1 MLALTRRR
9 RRSSAHHRGGPRSW
23 RYLCESLR
31 DPARSDFAFVPHQ
44 YVHAPPE
51 FAEEALS
58 PSESTPIHAHKAQQ
72 RGAARM
78 GSQRNAFFARCVAA
92 AGVAGVAGAWAALFP
107 ISPTR
112 LYNMQVDAFNTNHHH
127 AVFFLRQCLYL
138 GQVLGAALAGC
149 VGDKLGRV
157 GALELAAIPMLLGW
171 VAVGVAYGEV
181 TVVVGRYLIGAATG
195 MVSVLLP
202 VYLAEISA
210 AGIRGRV
217 IALQAFVAG
226 LGGLCYL
233 GIGALFIHLSRLYF
247 GFNLSEWKVLA
258 VVGLLPGLVLMGL
271 TQKLPDTPTF
281 LVSRHDDRNAALD
294 VFLRLFG
301 NDYKSAEYQA
311 NAVIHARMLAMG
323 EQTHR
328 GAFYRPLL
336 LCCALVTLRAVALYL
351 IKPAISSTPTNAFA
365 LTVLSVQV
373 EGGDVQLLFA
383 LGFMWA
389 AASLGIVTCFFL
401 VDTGGRQIALRAG
414 CYAAALASLF
424 LLSVTDEPTSLRLQ
438 LTDCTS
444 AAILLLMLGHQLG
457 LGVVPYV
464 LASELFSAKQ
474 RLGAV
479 SLVFICEGV
488 ANLVL
493 SHLAPLLRDS
503 LPPADAF
510 TASVAVVGAC
520 NLLGL
525 LVSWL
530 YVPETS
536 GRSLQ
541 EIEAILAGW
550 RPATPM
556 RSGSRVRL
564 TYGSG

>member
-1 MLALTRRR
+1 MLSLTRQRR
-9 RRSSAHHRGGPRSW
+9 RRSSAHRRPRSW
-23 RYLCESLR
+23 RSLCEALR
-31 DPARSDFAFVPHQ
+31 DPPRSDFAFVPHQ

-58 PSESTPIHAHKAQQ
+58 PSESTPINSRKPPQSE
-72 RGAARM
+72 ARAT
-78 GSQRNAFFARCVAA
+78 SQHNAFFARCVAA
-92 AGVAGVAGAWAALFP
+92 AGVAGFALVWVALFP

-112 LYNMQVDAFNTNHHH
+112 LYNMQVDVFNTNHHH

-138 GQVLGAALAGC
+138 GQVFGAALAGY

-157 GALELAAIPMLLGW
+157 GTLELAAIPMLLGW
-171 VAVGVAYGEV
+171 VAVGVSYGEI
-181 TVVVGRYLIGAATG
+181 TVIIGRYLLGTSAG
-195 MVSVLLP
+195 MVSVLVP

-210 AGIRGRV
+210 ARIRGRV
-217 IALQAFVAG
+217 ISLQALFAG

-233 GIGALFIHLSRLYF
+233 GIGALFIQCSRLYF

-258 VVGLLPGLVLMGL
+258 VVGLLPGLVLMAI

-281 LVSRHDDRNAALD
+281 LVARHDDRNAALD

-301 NDYKSAEYQA
+301 NDYKSAEYQT
-311 NAVIHARMLAMG
+311 NAVIHARVLAMND
-323 EQTHR
+323 QTHH
-328 GAFYRPLL
+328 GAFYRPVL
-336 LCCALVTLRAVALYL
+336 LCCALAALRAVALYL

-383 LGFMWA
+383 LCFMWVA
-389 AASLGIVTCFFL
+389 GLLGIVACFFL
-401 VDTGGRQIALRAG
+401 VDTGGRQLALRAG
-414 CYAAALASLF
+414 CYVVVFASMFILAA
-424 LLSVTDEPTSLRLQ
+424 TDETKSLHIK

-464 LASELFSAKQ
+464 LASELFSVRQ

-479 SLVFICEGV
+479 SLVFICEGMT
-488 ANLVL
+488 NLAM
-493 SHLAPLLRDS
+493 SHLAPLLRNS
-503 LPPADAF
+503 LQPADAF
-510 TASVAVVGAC
+510 TASVAAVGAC
-520 NLLGL
+520 NMVGL
-525 LVSWL
+525 LISWL

-550 RPATPM
+550 QPATPM

-564 TYGSG
+564 TYGSND